1 MAKLKKSPELAEF
14 VGIML
19 GDGSIVANDRI
30 KQYVVYVCGNSVD
43 DKKYLLEFIKPL
55 IKDLFGVEM
64 SVKYHQKFKEILLY
78 KYSKDFVRI
87 LEGIGLKAGN
97 KKDNNVGF
105 PNWIFTD
112 KKFIA
117 ACLRGLFN
125 TDGTIYKRWKY
136 KGYFIEFAS
145 SISQLQKDITK
156 ALDLLAVGHS
166 KWFESKGSIKRK
178 KAGRCSICSQGEV
191 KRFLSTVGSSNPK
204 YSETIQ
210 KARVV

>member
-1 MAKLKKSPELAEF
+1 MQKPKISPKLAEF

-30 KQYVVYVCGNSVD
+30 KQYAVYVCGNSED
-43 DKKYLLEFIKPL
+43 DKRYLLDFIKPL
-55 IKDLFGVEM
+55 IRDLFDVNV
-64 SVKYHQKFKEILLY
+64 SVKYHKKFKEILLY
-78 KYSKDFVRI
+78 KYSKDFVKL
-87 LEGIGLKAGN
+87 LEKIGLKAGN
-97 KKDNNVGF
+97 KKANNVGF

-112 KKFIA
+112 KKLVA

-125 TDGTIYKRWKY
+125 TDGTIYKRWKHR
-136 KGYFIEFAS
+136 GYFIEFTS
-145 SISQLQKDITK
+145 NIIKLQNDITK
-156 ALDLLAVGHS
+156 ALDLLGINHS
-166 KWFESKGSIKRK
+166 KWFRSKGPI
-178 KAGRCSICSQGEV
+178 ANRCSICSQGEV

>member
-1 MAKLKKSPELAEF
+1 MRKPKISPKLAEF

-19 GDGSIVANDRI
+19 GDGSIVANGRI
-30 KQYVVYVCGNSVD
+30 KQYVVYVCGNSID
-43 DKKYLLEFIKPL
+43 DERYLLEFIKPL
-55 IKDLFGVEM
+55 IKNLFDVEM

-78 KYSKDFVRI
+78 KYSKDFVKI

-97 KKDNNVGF
+97 KKDNNVCF
-105 PNWIFTD
+105 PNWVFAD
-112 KKFIA
+112 KKLIA

-125 TDGTIYKRWKY
+125 TDGTIYKRWKHR
-136 KGYFIEFAS
+136 GYFIEFSS
-145 SISQLQKDITK
+145 SIPKLQNDITR
-156 ALDLLAVGHS
+156 ALDYLRINHS
-166 KWFESKGSIKRK
+166 KWFISGGSIKRG
-178 KAGRCSICSQGEV
+178 GRCSICSQGEV

>member
-1 MAKLKKSPELAEF
+1 MAKLKMSTRLAEF

-19 GDGSIVANDRI
+19 GDGSIVANSRI
-30 KQYVVYVCGNSVD
+30 KQYAVYVCGNSED
-43 DKKYLLEFIKPL
+43 DERYLLNFIKPL
-55 IKDLFGVEM
+55 IKDLFAIEM

-78 KYSKDFVRI
+78 KYSKDFVKI
-87 LEGIGLKAGN
+87 LEGVGLKAGN

-125 TDGTIYKRWKY
+125 TDGTIYKRWKH
-136 KGYFIEFAS
+136 KGYFIEFTS
-145 SISQLQKDITK
+145 NIFKLQTDIIK
-156 ALDLLAVGHS
+156 ALDLLEINHS
-166 KWFESKGSIKRK
+166 IWFRSKGPI
-178 KAGRCSICSQGEV
+178 ANRCSICSQAAV

-204 YSETIQ
+204 YNKIVL